1 MLGVLEHWNGGTLG
15 APLFQRSII
24 PAFQDDFD
32 LMDPI
37 KLNIDGKEVTTTKG
51 KTVIEAAAEIGID
64 IPHYCYHP
72 KLSIAGNCRMCLVE
86 VEKMPKLQIAC
97 NTQVA
102 EGMSVLTQSPK
113 VLAVRKAVMEFLL
126 VNHPL
131 DCPICDQ
138 AGECWLQDYY
148 MQHDLQRSRFEER
161 KEHDR
166 KREIF
171 GPNVVFD
178 GERCI
183 KCTRCVRFFQEIT
196 RTNELT
202 VVNRGDH
209 STIAMAPD
217 AVLTNPLSANVV
229 DICPVGALTDRDF
242 RFKVR
247 VWYLRKTPSICP
259 GCSTG
264 CNISVETYQNRIAR
278 FKPRINE
285 AVNSHWLCDEGRY
298 CFHDLT
304 SGERLTTP
312 LVRQEG
318 GLVPTTWTQALEA
331 VLRGLHGAAPLAGIL
346 SGRNTNEEAFLF
358 AKLIPRLSQDCALEV
373 FYQERELS
381 EVQKILMSPDRSP
394 NFRGAREMG
403 ASSNGGFEPLMRK
416 LLNGHFSGAYVVG
429 EDLFDAGDDKD
440 SIREA
445 LKKLSFLVVQ
455 DIRLTETAELAHVVL
470 PSTHFGEKEGTY
482 TNRNGRLQKLNV
494 ATAAPE
500 GVMQDCEIFLRLL
513 DAAGDKLACTV
524 PSEVFDAL
532 AREMPAYRGL
542 NYAAIGAEGIQ
553 LGGGAGDS

>member
-1 MLGVLEHWNGGTLG
+1 
-15 APLFQRSII
+15 
-24 PAFQDDFD
+24 
-32 LMDPI
+32 MDPI
-37 KLNIDGKEVTTTKG
+37 KLTIDGKEVKTTKG
-51 KTVIEAAAEIGID
+51 KTVIQAAAEIGII
-64 IPHYCYHP
+64 IPYYCYHP
-72 KLSIAGNCRMCLVE
+72 KLSIAGKCRMCLVE
-86 VEKMPKLQIAC
+86 IEKMPKLQIAC
-97 NTQVA
+97 NTQAA

-148 MQHDLQRSRFEER
+148 MQHDLRESRFEER

-166 KREIF
+166 KREVF

-196 RTNELT
+196 RTDELA
-202 VVNRGDH
+202 VIQRGDH

-217 AVLTNPLSANVV
+217 TVLDNPLSGNVV

-247 VWYLRKTPSICP
+247 VWYLQKTPSICP

-278 FKPRINE
+278 FKPRIND

-304 SGERLTTP
+304 GGERLTTP

-318 GLVPTTWTQALEA
+318 GLVPTTWDHALEA
-331 VLRGLHGAAPLAGIL
+331 VLHGLRNAGPLAGIL

-358 AKLIPRLSQDCALEV
+358 AKLMPRLSQDSALEV
-373 FYQERELS
+373 FYQERGLT
-381 EVQKILMSPDRSP
+381 EVEKILMSPDRSP
-394 NFRGAREMG
+394 NFRGARDMG
-403 ASSNGGFEPLMRK
+403 VSSNGGFESLMRR
-416 LLNGHFSGAYVVG
+416 LSEGYFSGAYVVG
-429 EDLFDAGDDKD
+429 ENLLGMDNDKD
-440 SIREA
+440 GIRRA
-445 LKKLSFLVVQ
+445 LQKLSFLVVQ
-455 DIRLTETAELAHVVL
+455 DIRMTETAALAHVVL

-482 TNRNGRLQKLNV
+482 TNRNRRVQKLNI
-494 ATAAPE
+494 ATVAPE
-500 GVMQDCEIFLRLL
+500 SVMQDSEIFVRLL
-513 DAAGDKLACTV
+513 DAAGDRVGTTQ

-532 AREMPAYRGL
+532 AKQVPAYRGL
-542 NYAAIGAEGIQ
+542 RYAAIGAQGVQ
-553 LGGGAGDS
+553 LGSGAGES

>member
-1 MLGVLEHWNGGTLG
+1 
-15 APLFQRSII
+15 
-24 PAFQDDFD
+24 
-32 LMDPI
+32 MDPI
-37 KLNIDGKEVTTTKG
+37 KITIDGKEVTTTKG

-64 IPHYCYHP
+64 IPRYCYHS

-86 VEKMPKLQIAC
+86 IEKMPKLQIAC
-97 NTQVA
+97 NTPAA

-148 MQHDLQRSRFEER
+148 MQHDLQGSRFEER

-166 KREIF
+166 KREVF

-196 RTNELT
+196 RTNELA

-217 AVLTNPLSANVV
+217 TVLDNPLSANVV

-247 VWYLRKTPSICP
+247 VWYLQKTPSICP

-264 CNISVETYQNRIAR
+264 CNVSVEIYQNRIAR

-298 CFHDLT
+298 CFHGLT
-304 SGERLTTP
+304 GDERLTTP
-312 LVRQEG
+312 LIRQEG
-318 GLVPTTWTQALEA
+318 GLVATTWDKALEA
-331 VLRGLHGAAPLAGIL
+331 VLSGLRGVTPWAGIL

-358 AKLIPRLSQDCALEV
+358 AKLMKRFSQDCALEV
-373 FYQERELS
+373 FYQERELT
-381 EVQKILMSPDRSP
+381 EVEKILMSPDRSP

-403 ASSNGGFEPLMRK
+403 VSFNGGFEAVMRK
-416 LLNGHFSGAYVVG
+416 LTEGHFSGAYVVG
-429 EDLFDAGDDKD
+429 ENLMGMDNDKD
-440 SIREA
+440 RIHQA

-455 DIRLTETAELAHVVL
+455 DIRMTATAELAHVVL

-482 TNRNGRLQKLNV
+482 TNRKGRVQKLNA
-494 ATAAPE
+494 ATIAPE
-500 GVMQDCEIFLRLL
+500 GVMQDFEIFVRLL
-513 DAAGDKLACTV
+513 DISGEKV
-524 PSEVFDAL
+524 SYSIPSEVFDGL
-532 AREMPAYRGL
+532 AKEVTGYQGL
-542 NYAAIGAEGIQ
+542 NDAAIGPLGIQ
-553 LGGGAGDS
+553 LGGGAGQS